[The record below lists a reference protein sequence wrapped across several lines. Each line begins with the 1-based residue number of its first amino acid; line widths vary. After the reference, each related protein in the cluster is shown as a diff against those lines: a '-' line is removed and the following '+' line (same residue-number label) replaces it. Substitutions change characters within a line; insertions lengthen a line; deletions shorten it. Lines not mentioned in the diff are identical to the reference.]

1 MRAILDIV
9 LMVINLAVWVIII
22 QAVLSWL
29 VAFNVLN
36 TRNQFVNQIWRTLQ
50 QLTEPLIGPVR
61 RRMPMNTGL
70 DLSPLVVIFGL
81 YFLQRVI
88 IYYIYPNV
96 I

>member
-9 LMVINLAVWVIII
+9 LIVIDLAIWVIII
-22 QAVLSWL
+22 QAILSWL

-36 TRNQFVNQIWRTLQ
+36 TRNQFVSQIWGMLQ

-61 RRMPMNTGL
+61 RRLPMNTGL
-70 DLSPLVVIFGL
+70 DLSPLVVILGL

-88 IYYIYPNV
+88 YYYIYPNV